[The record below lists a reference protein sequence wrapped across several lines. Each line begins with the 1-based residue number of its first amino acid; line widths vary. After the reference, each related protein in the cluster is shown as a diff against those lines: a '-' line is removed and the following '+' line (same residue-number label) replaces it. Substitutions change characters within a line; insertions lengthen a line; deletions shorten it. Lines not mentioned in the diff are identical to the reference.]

1 MNTILLVTLLLLV
14 IVPAALIVYRSDRRT
29 SHISRVPFGFGAD
42 TDRIRAELIVLNLR
56 RRDCA

>member
-1 MNTILLVTLLLLV
+1 MNTIVLVTLLVAFVL
-14 IVPAALIVYRSDRRT
+14 PAAVIVYRSDRRT

-42 TDRIRAELIVLNLR
+42 ADRIHDELVVLNLR